1 MLAWGGREFSRPS
14 RYLRAGRWF
23 VWIPRRALGIS
34 AVIADDGFRDPK
46 RQQTIERVDQTGH
59 ALTGD
64 EGGTPRCGFP
74 TLRANR
80 FDEASMG

>member
-1 MLAWGGREFSRPS
+1 MLAWGGWEVPRPS
-14 RYLRAGRWF
+14 WYLRAGRRF

-34 AVIADDGFRDPK
+34 AVIADDGLRDPK
-46 RQQTIERVDQTGH
+46 RQQAIERVDQTRH
-59 ALTGD
+59 SLAGD
-64 EGGTPRCGFP
+64 EGGTPRRGFP